1 MVRGEGLG
9 LDHEGVEREGNRIIL
24 NLLFTQNV

>member
-9 LDHEGVEREGNRIIL
+9 LYHEGVEREGNRIIL
-24 NLLFTQNV
+24 YLLFTQKV